1 MKDKRFLRDLALIAA
16 LIGVAL
22 IIFAAGAVLKRDG
35 AAVEVRID
43 GELVATLPLSENTEL
58 DVAGRCILRIE
69 NGEAW
74 VTLATC
80 RNKICIKHRPI
91 KSAGEAIVCL
101 PNGVTIKVIGD
112 GGADFVI

>member
-35 AAVEVRID
+35 SAVEVRID
-43 GELVATLPLSENTEL
+43 GELVATLPLSEDAEF

-69 NGEAW
+69 NGEAR

-80 RNKICIKHRPI
+80 RNKICVRHRPI

-101 PNGVTIKVIGD
+101 PNGVTVKVIGD
-112 GGADFVI
+112 GGVDFVI